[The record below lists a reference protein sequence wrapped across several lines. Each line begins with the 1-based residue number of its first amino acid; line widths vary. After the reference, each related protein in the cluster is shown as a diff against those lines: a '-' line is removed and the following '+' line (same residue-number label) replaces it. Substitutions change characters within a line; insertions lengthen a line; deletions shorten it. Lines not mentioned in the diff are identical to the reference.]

1 MNIRHMLVV
10 IDPTSEDEQPDLRRA
25 EALARHFPQAR
36 FTLFL
41 CDYNAALDGG
51 ILFDTRGLEKARE
64 SLLAHHED
72 RLEKLA
78 RPLRQAGHSV
88 DVQAVWGKRLD
99 RHILRAVQ
107 QLKPDLVLKTT
118 HHHNPLKRLLL
129 SNTDWQL
136 IRHCEVPLWLVKRAD
151 DPLEDICASVDPLHE
166 ADKPAALDLKLIAAA
181 RSLSESVKGRMHL
194 VHCFNPLPRTMV
206 FDASIVVDYDSYA
219 DDVRKR
225 HAGAFG
231 QLADNNDVAESSR
244 HLLSGYPEEAIP
256 EFVEKQGINLLIMG
270 AVSRSRLDAALIGH
284 TAERLLDECPC
295 DILIVKPEGFVDPS
309 KPTD

>member
-10 IDPTSEDEQPDLRRA
+10 IDPTSENEQPDLNRA
-25 EALARHFPQAR
+25 EKLASHFPQAR
-36 FTLFL
+36 ITLFL

-51 ILFDTRGLEKARE
+51 IMFDTRGLEKARE
-64 SLLAHHED
+64 SLIAHHEG
-72 RLEKLA
+72 RLENLA

-99 RHILRAVQ
+99 RHILRVVRD
-107 QLKPDLVLKTT
+107 LKPDLVLKTT

-129 SNTDWQL
+129 TNTDWQL
-136 IRHCEVPLWLVKRAD
+136 IRHCEVPLWLVKRAEA
-151 DPLEDICASVDPLHE
+151 PLADICASVDPLHE
-166 ADKPAALDLKLIAAA
+166 ADKPAALDLKLIATA

-225 HAGAFG
+225 HAEAFG
-231 QLADNNDVAESSR
+231 QLADRNEVAETSR